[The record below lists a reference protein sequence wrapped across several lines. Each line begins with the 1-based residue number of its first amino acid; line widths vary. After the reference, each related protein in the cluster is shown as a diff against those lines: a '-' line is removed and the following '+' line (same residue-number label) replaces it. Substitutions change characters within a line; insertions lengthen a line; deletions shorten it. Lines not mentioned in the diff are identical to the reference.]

1 LKLPFQEAD
10 MTRYVGCNADECFLD
25 GTAGEVISVVKLD
38 GREIGDAKPGRLPS
52 VCGKHFAVAFW

>member
-1 LKLPFQEAD
+1 
-10 MTRYVGCNADECFLD
+10 MTRYVGCNADECFLA
-25 GTAGEVISVVKLD
+25 GTAGEVIPVVKLD